1 MAYGEFLITLQ
12 LTGREG
18 PGAAYRELHSLTLQT
33 SVIISLFLCTIQVPY
48 NEISPQIFPKETI
61 FAPRSVLSIHLGSL
75 CLFGMLK
82 DPLLEVSE

>member
-1 MAYGEFLITLQ
+1 MILH
-12 LTGREG
+12 LTGHKG
-18 PGAAYRELHSLTLQT
+18 PGAVHRELHGLTLQS
-33 SVIISLFLCTIQVPY
+33 SVIMSLFLRTIQVPY
-48 NEISPQIFPKETI
+48 NEISQQIFFPNETI